1 VVRDSASHSEQP
13 SPGSTV
19 GDRQVFKLHA
29 PVVEAPLV
37 VMLKHHAAG
46 IGTLRRSRKIPTHLT
61 RTTHMDNDSP
71 PKSELRQEYR
81 RRLQVPLIVLD
92 EQNQR
97 IDGRTA
103 DISASGLGCMLST
116 QLHPGT
122 VLMLSFSLPTQLGGQ
137 VVHARARV
145 MNSTLHSDGFRT
157 GLLWTD
163 IAEET
168 RQKIR
173 AFAKPAPFLRI

>member
-1 VVRDSASHSEQP
+1 
-13 SPGSTV
+13 
-19 GDRQVFKLHA
+19 
-29 PVVEAPLV
+29 
-37 VMLKHHAAG
+37 
-46 IGTLRRSRKIPTHLT
+46 
-61 RTTHMDNDSP
+61 MDNDSP

-103 DISASGLGCMLST
+103 DISASGLGCMLSA

-122 VLMLSFSLPTQLGGQ
+122 VLMLSFSLPSQRGGK